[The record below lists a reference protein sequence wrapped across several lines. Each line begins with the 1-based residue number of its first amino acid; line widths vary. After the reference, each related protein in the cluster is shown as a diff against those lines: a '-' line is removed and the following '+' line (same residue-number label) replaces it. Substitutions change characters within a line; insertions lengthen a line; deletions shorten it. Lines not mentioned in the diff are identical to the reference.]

1 MNSTLKM
8 IISGIVL
15 AISLISC
22 RTSEEPTI
30 EANIENNLTIIKTF
44 SNDTHNIELY
54 TKTGQLGQGYQDISI
69 RIKNKVSGQY
79 EKNATLSWLPMMHMI
94 SMSHSCPRSEIK
106 KANAD
111 GTLYNGYIV
120 FTMGQNASEYWDI
133 KIDYTINGNSY
144 TATSVLDVPVASKR
158 NINSFT
164 GTDSNKYIMSL
175 IEPTTSKTGTNDFVV
190 GVWKN
195 VGMNNFETVN
205 AYTIKIDPRMP
216 SMGNHSSPNNV
227 NATQSSGTPFYTGKL
242 SLTMSGYWKINLQYA
257 DTSGNILKGEEV
269 TESNPASSIFFELEY

>member
-1 MNSTLKM
+1 MKSTLKM
-8 IISGIVL
+8 ILAGFVF

-30 EANIENNLTIIKTF
+30 EPTIDNNLTIIKTI

-54 TKTGQLGQGYQDISI
+54 SKTGQLGQGYQDISI
-69 RIKNKVSGQY
+69 KIKNKVSGQY
-79 EKNATLSWLPMMHMI
+79 EKNATLSWLPMMHMT
-94 SMSHSCPRSEIK
+94 SMTHSCPRSEIK

-111 GTLYNGYIV
+111 GSLYNGYIV

-164 GTDSNKYIMSL
+164 GTDNNKYIMAF
-175 IEPTTSKTGTNDFVV
+175 IEPTTLKTGTNDLVV
-190 GVWKN
+190 GVWKKAD
-195 VGMNNFETVN
+195 MNNFETVN
-205 AYTIKIDPRMP
+205 AYTVKIDPRMP

-227 NATQSSGTPFYTGKL
+227 NATQITGNAFYTGKL
-242 SLTMSGYWKINLQYA
+242 SLTMSGYWKINLQLA
-257 DTSGNILKGEEV
+257 DAAGNILKGENV
-269 TESNPASSIFFELEY
+269 TEANPASSIFFEIEY